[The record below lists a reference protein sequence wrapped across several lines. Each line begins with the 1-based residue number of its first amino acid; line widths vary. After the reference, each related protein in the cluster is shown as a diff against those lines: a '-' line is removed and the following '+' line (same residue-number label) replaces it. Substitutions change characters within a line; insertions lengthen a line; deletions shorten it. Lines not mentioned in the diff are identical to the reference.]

1 MSRPAPPALTVR
13 YDGSTRSFAP
23 GNDVVV
29 GRDLRADIRI
39 AHPLISRAH
48 LVLRFDQG
56 RWVAIDNG
64 SLNGMYV
71 NNRRVPTVDL
81 SDGQRLNIGNPDGPQ
96 LSFEVGRHQGVAGRT
111 PTQSVPIG
119 TPRAADTSWPTQG
132 PSHPPAPPAGPQ
144 VSRPQM
150 PQPSGQRPPAAPP
163 AYPSGPQPRYPSAPH
178 QPAARA
184 GGPPY
189 PSNPSAPLR
198 QPPISQPMSQPALES
213 VTAMGP
219 TAAPRAGEGNLA
231 TSMLKILRPGKP
243 AAAAGIPGA
252 IKIGR
257 ATDNDIVVPDVLASR
272 HHATLLP
279 TPTGTEIRDNRSIN
293 GTFVNGARVDS
304 ALLRD
309 GDTVTI
315 GNIDLVFT
323 GGTLTRRTETA
334 AATQTGGLE
343 VHSITWTIEGN
354 KTLLDSI
361 SIAARPGTLTAV
373 IGPSG
378 AGKSTFAK
386 LVAGYTHPTT
396 GTVTFEGHN
405 IHAEYASLRSRIG
418 MVPQDDVVHGQ
429 LTVRQALMFAAELR
443 LPPDTTKADRE
454 QVVMQVLE
462 ELEMTQHLETRVDKL
477 SGGQRKRAS
486 VALELLTGPSLLI
499 LDEPTSGLDP
509 ALDRQV
515 MTMLRQLADAGR
527 VVVVVTHSLTYLD
540 VCDQVLLLAPGGKTA
555 FCGPPDQIG
564 ASMGTTN
571 WADIFSDVA
580 GNPDAAKERYLAQ
593 HGPPPPPPPTETPS
607 DLGAPT
613 KTSLRRQFSTISRR
627 QMRLIISDRGYFI
640 FLAFLPFIMGALSLS
655 VPGDVGFGV
664 PVPAIKGGEA
674 PNEPGQILVL
684 LNVGAI
690 FMGTALTIRA
700 LIGERA
706 IFLREQAVGLS
717 TTAYMLAKVFVFA
730 GFALL
735 QSGVVVAINIW
746 GKGWG
751 PGAVDSGAVIP
762 NRSLELYVDVAACCV
777 GAAMVGLAL
786 SSIAKSNEQIMPLLV
801 IAIMSQLVFQG
812 GMIPVT
818 GRILL
823 DQMSW
828 ITPARWGFAST
839 ASTIDLLRLVPGP
852 LTPQDSHWKHTAGAW
867 WFNMGM
873 QGLICIGYLSVVR
886 WKIRLAAA
894 N

>member
-13 YDGSTRSFAP
+13 YDGSTRTFAA
-23 GNDVVV
+23 GNDVVI
-29 GRDLRADIRI
+29 GRDLRADVRI

-64 SLNGMYV
+64 SLNGMFV
-71 NNRRVPTVDL
+71 NNRRVPAVDIQ
-81 SDGQRLNIGNPDGPQ
+81 DGQTVNIGNPDGPR
-96 LSFEVGRHQGVAGRT
+96 LTFEVGRHQGAAGRT
-111 PTQSVPIG
+111 PTMAVPIASHRPAG
-119 TPRAADTSWPTQG
+119 SY
-132 PSHPPAPPAGPQ
+132 PSAPPPQMSGPQ
-144 VSRPQM
+144 VARQYGPPQGQSRPQ
-150 PQPSGQRPPAAPP
+150 P
-163 AYPSGPQPRYPSAPH
+163 AYPTAPPPPRYPSAP
-178 QPAARA
+178 QPAA
-184 GGPPY
+184 PH
-189 PSNPSAPLR
+189 PSAP
-198 QPPISQPMSQPALES
+198 QPARPQVAQSMSAPELES
-213 VTAMGP
+213 ATMMGP
-219 TAAPRAGEGNLA
+219 TAAPRSSDNLA
-231 TSMLKILRPGKP
+231 TSMLKILRPSRP
-243 AAAAGIPGA
+243 TDNVAGA

-272 HHATLLP
+272 HHATLVP
-279 TPTGTEIRDNRSIN
+279 TAAGVEIQDNRSIN

-315 GNIDLVFT
+315 GNIDLVFS
-323 GGTLTRRTETA
+323 GGTLVRRTETE
-334 AATQTGGLE
+334 AATRTGGLE
-343 VHSITWTIEGN
+343 VHAITWIIENN
-354 KTLLDSI
+354 KTLLENI

-378 AGKSTFAK
+378 AGKSTFAR

-405 IHAEYASLRSRIG
+405 VHAEYASLRSRIG

-429 LTVRQALMFAAELR
+429 LTVRQALMYAAELR

-527 VVVVVTHSLTYLD
+527 VVLVVTHSLTYLD

-555 FCGPPDQIG
+555 FYGPPEQIG
-564 ASMGTTN
+564 PSMGTTN
-571 WADIFSDVA
+571 WADIFSSVA
-580 GNPDAAKERYLAQ
+580 GDPDGANQRFLAQ
-593 HGPPPPPPPTETPS
+593 HGPPGPAPPAEQPS
-607 DLGAPT
+607 DLGSPT
-613 KTSLRRQFSTISRR
+613 STSVWRQFSTIARR
-627 QMRLIISDRGYFI
+627 QVRLVVSDRGYFA
-640 FLAFLPFIMGALSLS
+640 FLMLLPFIMGVLSLS

-664 PVPAIKGGEA
+664 PVPAMQGGAA
-674 PNEPGQILVL
+674 PNEPGQILVM

-706 IFLREQAVGLS
+706 IFRREQAVGLS
-717 TTAYMLAKVFVFA
+717 TTAYLLAKVFVFTL
-730 GFALL
+730 FAIV
-735 QSGVVVAINIW
+735 QSAIVTVIAII

-751 PGAVDSGAVIP
+751 PGAVDSGSLFG
-762 NRSLELYVDVAACCV
+762 NRSIELFLDIAVTTVA
-777 GAAMVGLAL
+777 AAMVGLAL
-786 SSIAKSNEQIMPLLV
+786 SALARSQEQIMPLLV
-801 IAIMSQLVFQG
+801 VAIMSQLVFSG

-818 GRILL
+818 DRIVL

-828 ITPARWGFAST
+828 FTPARWGFAAS
-839 ASTIDLLRLVPGP
+839 ASTIDLIRLVPGP
-852 LTPQDSHWKHTAGAW
+852 LTPADRHWDHTAGTWLFDMA
-867 WFNMGM
+867 ML
-873 QGLICIGYLSVVR
+873 GLICIGYTAFVR
-886 WKIRLAAA
+886 WRIRL
-894 N
+894 NST